1 MVAGY
6 GGREP
11 LAGRLRRRTA
21 GGPTQASAP
30 SRMEQMLVQADFKI
44 FPENS
49 PKCQAVCQKLPPEQ
63 LVPEKKGDKMA
74 YAYYAPGT
82 QRLYVGDEAAY
93 QNFIN
98 LAVMQNLEP
107 RQACGDGNHSRRPG
121 ILDHVAKLPG
131 RRLRSCRALF
141 PRKEVDA

>member
-1 MVAGY
+1 MKRQKMLVIRWLLGMATLGLLLGGCAAG
-6 GGREP
+6 
-11 LAGRLRRRTA
+11 TA
-21 GGPTQASAP
+21 TGPTQVSAP

-44 FPENS
+44 LPEDS
-49 PKCQAVCQKLPPEQ
+49 PKCQAVCRKMPPEQ

-107 RQACGDGNHSRRPG
+107 RRRAVTETSPDDPEFWTLWESSQG
-121 ILDHVAKLPG
+121 G
-131 RRLRSCRALF
+131 G
-141 PRKEVDA
+141 

>member
-1 MVAGY
+1 MKRQKILGMRWLLGLAAIGLLLGGCAAG
-6 GGREP
+6 
-11 LAGRLRRRTA
+11 TA

-30 SRMEQMLVQADFKI
+30 SRMEQMLVQAGFKI

-63 LVPEKKGDKMA
+63 LVPEKKGDKMV
-74 YAYYAPGT
+74 YAYFAPGT

-93 QNFIN
+93 QRFIN

-107 RQACGDGNHSRRPG
+107 R
-121 ILDHVAKLPG
+121 K
-131 RRLRSCRALF
+131 RAVIETVPDDPEF
-141 PRKEVDA
+141 WTMWESSQGGG

>member
-1 MVAGY
+1 MKRQKDLVMGWLLVMAVIGLLLGGCAAG
-6 GGREP
+6 
-11 LAGRLRRRTA
+11 TA

-44 FPENS
+44 LPEDS
-49 PKCQAVCQKLPPEQ
+49 PKCQAVCRKMPPEQ

-93 QNFIN
+93 QRFIN

-107 RQACGDGNHSRRPG
+107 RRRAVTETIPDDPEFWTLWG
-121 ILDHVAKLPG
+121 SSQG
-131 RRLRSCRALF
+131 GG
-141 PRKEVDA
+141 